1 MKESER
7 GDKMEKIQWLFDG
20 LGTEIVSL
28 LLAGLIGGFA
38 GYKLAC
44 VNFVKQKQQAGE
56 NANQEQEIEVSCNT
70 DNKEVDSIIC
80 QIQKGKSGSVQSQI
94 GKVNIN
100 E

>member
-1 MKESER
+1 
-7 GDKMEKIQWLFDG
+7 MEIIQWLFEG

-28 LLAGLIGGFA
+28 LLGGLVGGFA

-44 VNFVKQKQQAGE
+44 VNIIKQKQRAGE
-56 NANQEQEIEVSCNT
+56 NAKQEQEIEVACNT
-70 DNKEVDSIIC
+70 DNKELESKIY
-80 QIQKGKSGSVQSQI
+80 QRQKGKSGSVQSQI

>member
-1 MKESER
+1 
-7 GDKMEKIQWLFDG
+7 MEVIQWLFDG

-28 LLAGLIGGFA
+28 LLGSIIGGVA

-44 VNFVKQKQQAGE
+44 VNVIKQKQQAGK
-56 NANQEQEIEVSCNT
+56 NAKQEQEIEVACDVENT
-70 DNKEVDSIIC
+70 ELESKIY
-80 QIQKGKSGSVQSQI
+80 QKQKGKTGSVQSQI